1 MTISLRT
8 NMDAR
13 YMMPARVLTN
23 PYSEDRNG
31 HLYLVNEDGK
41 SAYLCEGIYSIEII

>member
-8 NMDAR
+8 RLDAK
-13 YMMPARVLTN
+13 YFLPATVLTN
-23 PYSEDRNG
+23 PYSEDRDG

-41 SAYLCEGIYSIEII
+41 SAFLCEAIHSIEML